1 MNLTR
6 SIKRKK
12 ILEKKKASKKKL
24 KAALRATAGLPS
36 KCSFCNNAFGDD
48 ANPDEWNLK
57 IEGETISL
65 QCPECDI
72 LDT

>member
-12 ILEKKKASKKKL
+12 ILEKKKASKKNL

-36 KCSFCNNAFGDD
+36 KCSFCDNVFGDD
-48 ANPDEWNLK
+48 ANPDEWKLK
-57 IEGETISL
+57 IEDETISL